1 MAETDA
7 RELVRAL
14 RRRPGRGGVRL
25 TYEQADLALAL
36 IAAGARAV
44 DRERA
49 RRHVAEIVAGPADRL
64 QASLDD
70 FLRDFAP

>member
-49 RRHVAEIVAGPADRL
+49 RLHVVAGPADRL